1 MAINSQVAVDAKTQ
15 VPADVACL
23 WVPLASPPWIL
34 PSVAITEILTDT
46 PKADDATPS
55 WHLGWLPWR
64 RQQIPVL
71 AFEGLLQLPLA
82 TTVPPYRLG
91 VFNLPTATHDHPTFA
106 LRFSGIPRLMRLTQ
120 NDISPKQADNL
131 PTQAEQFGSWVE
143 VQGNLAF
150 LPDLQAIHAYIWGQ
164 SLEG

>member
-1 MAINSQVAVDAKTQ
+1 MTVVRASNSKIEA
-15 VPADVACL
+15 PADIACL
-23 WVPLASPPWIL
+23 WVPLESPPWIL

-46 PKADDATPS
+46 PRPDESTPD

-71 AFEGLLQLPLA
+71 AFEALMQLPLA
-82 TTVPPYRLG
+82 SSPPPYRLG
-91 VFNLPTATHDHPTFA
+91 VFYLPMATREHPTFA

-120 NDISPKQADNL
+120 NDITEKKGANL
-131 PTQAEQFGSWVE
+131 PVHALHFGSWVE
-143 VQGNLAF
+143 VQGTLAF

-164 SLEG
+164 SAPV